1 MVRPMDGRAARGR
14 VALLSTGR
22 AIGDGRQEVR
32 KIPDASYDLLIL
44 DAFSGD
50 AIPTHLITVEAL
62 RDDLRV
68 LKPGGMLVVHVSN
81 RYYELAPAVI
91 ADAQRL
97 GMTAEA
103 RTFVPSQ
110 AEQEDGVQASEWV
123 VATTSPDQLAPL
135 AADDWSVGRPADQP
149 ITDDYP
155 DVLRFARFGTW
166 LTSQ

>member
-1 MVRPMDGRAARGR
+1 MDGRAARGR

-81 RYYELAPAVI
+81 RYYELSGWA
-91 ADAQRL
+91 
-97 GMTAEA
+97 
-103 RTFVPSQ
+103 
-110 AEQEDGVQASEWV
+110 
-123 VATTSPDQLAPL
+123 
-135 AADDWSVGRPADQP
+135 
-149 ITDDYP
+149 
-155 DVLRFARFGTW
+155 
-166 LTSQ
+166 